1 MKQIKILVCI
11 LIASISI
18 VSCRDAIDIT
28 QAGELTEDIAIQ
40 NVSDLRGFLVGNVY
54 GNLDTS
60 SEIQIGSVLSDETGI
75 APGSGGQYFSE
86 FRGIFTTT
94 NVYPTS
100 TWLTQYVTINRANR
114 LIKLSQN
121 FTPPPGDVIQYNS
134 VLAEARAIRAF
145 AYLELQSYF
154 TTDMADPNALGVI
167 LLTDVPNIEANLP
180 RATNAEIYSLIES
193 DLNFAEGNL
202 IPGNTYKFITQ
213 SMIDATRA
221 RMYTYRKM
229 YPQAKTYAQKV
240 ITNSG
245 LTLSTGATYANIWKD
260 TAQGEVIF
268 AISSP
273 STLGTGGIAG
283 FWTTNTTNISGSPF
297 LKMGGNL
304 FNAISGAGDIRQTVF
319 VDPTSTATTK
329 IIDKYPGKG
338 NTPLRND
345 TKVFR
350 LSEMYLILAEAAA
363 DANILTGANS
373 AADYVRMI
381 RQARNTGTAAT
392 PVYGSKVDALKGI
405 LNERRAELCFEGHR
419 YVDLRRLGTTAGVT
433 MDRAASDDTQ
443 GLSAP
448 LNLSTSDY
456 RFTFPIPSAEISGNP
471 GIVQNAGY

>member
-1 MKQIKILVCI
+1 M

-18 VSCRDAIDIT
+18 ISCRDAIDIT
-28 QAGELTEDIAIQ
+28 QAGELTEEIAIQ
-40 NVSDLRGFLVGNVY
+40 NVSDLRGFLIGNVY

-94 NVYPTS
+94 NPYPTS
-100 TWLTQYVTINRANR
+100 TWLTLYTTINRANR
-114 LIKLSQN
+114 LLKLSQN
-121 FTPPPGDVIQYNS
+121 FTPPASDLEEYNS
-134 VLAEARAIRAF
+134 ILAETRAIRAF
-145 AYLELQSYF
+145 AYLELESYF

-167 LLTDVPNIEANLP
+167 LLTDVPAIDAQLP
-180 RATNAEIYSLIES
+180 RATNAEIYSFIEG
-193 DLNFAEGNL
+193 DLDFAEDNL
-202 IPGNTYKFITQ
+202 LPGNTYKFITQ
-213 SMIDATRA
+213 NMIDATRA

-245 LTLSTGATYANIWKD
+245 LVLSTGTTYANIWKD
-260 TAQGEVIF
+260 SAQGEVIF
-268 AISSP
+268 ALSRP
-273 STLGTGGIAG
+273 STQGAGGIAG
-283 FWTTNTTNISGSPF
+283 FWTTNTTNITGAPF

-304 FNAISGAGDIRQTVF
+304 YAAISGTGDIRQTVF
-319 VDPTSTATTK
+319 VDPTSTTATK

-345 TKVFR
+345 IKVFR

-363 DANILTGANS
+363 DATVLTGPNS
-373 AADYVRMI
+373 AAEYVRMI
-381 RQARNTGTAAT
+381 KQARNTGTVSA
-392 PVYGSKVDALKGI
+392 PVYGTKIDALKGI

-419 YVDLRRLGTTAGVT
+419 YVDLRRLGTIAGVT

-443 GLSAP
+443 GLAAP

-456 RFTFPIPSAEISGNP
+456 RFTFPIPSAELSGNP
-471 GIVQNAGY
+471 GITQNPGYN